1 MAARRKSF
9 PSEALVIHIVRRYN
23 KGVKG
28 RAAKHVDYKS
38 LAQFRYEIRLFLDF
52 VQRVARE
59 AGIEPQQYQAL
70 LAIRG
75 LGAEEKPNVRTLARR
90 MLLQHHS
97 AVELS
102 ARLERRGWI
111 ARTRGREDRREVL
124 LRLTG
129 RGQRLL
135 DKLSRLHAEELR
147 VRAPR
152 LIQALQ
158 AAVPARKKQS
168 KR

>member
-1 MAARRKSF
+1 MK
-9 PSEALVIHIVRRYN
+9 VRAGE
-23 KGVKG
+23 K
-28 RAAKHVDYKS
+28 VDYDS
-38 LAQFRYEIRLFLDF
+38 LAKFRYEIRLFLDF

-75 LGAEEKPNVRTLARR
+75 LGSAEKPNVGTLARR

-111 ARTRGREDRREVL
+111 ERTRSREDRREVL
-124 LRLTG
+124 LRLTVRG
-129 RGQRLL
+129 RRLL
-135 DKLSRLHAEELR
+135 DKLSRLHGEELR

-152 LIQALQ
+152 LIEALQ
-158 AAVPARKKQS
+158 AAVPARS
-168 KR
+168 KRSK

>member
-1 MAARRKSF
+1 V
-9 PSEALVIHIVRRYN
+9 ERYN

-28 RAAKHVDYKS
+28 RAGKHVDYES
-38 LAQFRYEIRLFLDF
+38 LAKFRYEIRLFLDF

-59 AGIEPQQYQAL
+59 AGIKPQQYQAL

-75 LGAEEKPNVRTLARR
+75 LGRGEKPNVRTLARR

-102 ARLERRGWI
+102 ARLKRRGWI
-111 ARTRGREDRREVL
+111 ERTRSREDRREVL
-124 LRLTG
+124 LRLTE
-129 RGQRLL
+129 RGQGLL
-135 DKLSRLHAEELR
+135 DKLSRLHGEELR

-158 AAVPARKKQS
+158 ATVPARGKRS
-168 KR
+168 K

>member
-1 MAARRKSF
+1 
-9 PSEALVIHIVRRYN
+9 
-23 KGVKG
+23 VKTRPG
-28 RAAKHVDYKS
+28 KQVDYES

-59 AGIEPQQYQAL
+59 SGIEPQQYQAL

-75 LGAEEKPNVRTLARR
+75 LGADEKPNVRALARR
-90 MLLQHHS
+90 MLLRHHS

-111 ARTRGREDRREVL
+111 ERTRSREDRREVL

-135 DKLSRLHAEELR
+135 EKLSRLHDDELR
-147 VRAPR
+147 VRGPR
-152 LIQALQ
+152 LIAALQ
-158 AAVPARKKQS
+158 MVMVDRKKER
-168 KR
+168 K

>member
-1 MAARRKSF
+1 MTR
-9 PSEALVIHIVRRYN
+9 
-23 KGVKG
+23 VKG
-28 RAAKHVDYKS
+28 RAGQLVDYES
-38 LAQFRYEIRLFLDF
+38 LARFRYEIRLFLDF

-75 LGAEEKPNVRTLARR
+75 LSADDKPNVRALAKR
-90 MLLQHHS
+90 MLLRHHS

-102 ARLERRGWI
+102 GRLERRGWI
-111 ARTRGREDRREVL
+111 ERMRSREDRREVL

-135 DKLSRLHAEELR
+135 DKLSRLHREELA

-152 LIQALQ
+152 LIAALQ
-158 AAVPARKKQS
+158 AVVPLRKK
-168 KR
+168 KRK

>member
-1 MAARRKSF
+1 M
-9 PSEALVIHIVRRYN
+9 RRYN
-23 KGVKG
+23 KNVRG
-28 RAAKHVDYKS
+28 RGGKKVDYET
-38 LAQFRYEIRLFLDF
+38 LAKFRYEIRIFLDF

-59 AGIEPQQYQAL
+59 SGIEPQQYQAL

-75 LGAEEKPNVRTLARR
+75 LSAGEKPNVRTLAKR

-111 ARTRGREDRREVL
+111 QRTRSREDRREVL

-129 RGQRLL
+129 RGERLL
-135 DKLSRLHAEELR
+135 DKLSRLHSEELR
-147 VRAPR
+147 DRAPR
-152 LIQALQ
+152 LIAVLQ
-158 AAVPARKKQS
+158 TVVPARE
-168 KR
+168 KRAK